1 MAPGTLLPRRLRSR
15 RILRALLLLFVVWNA
30 VEVHYICRRLQQAA
44 VHPLPGS
51 AIAQPGAGSG
61 SGASASSPD
70 AGSEGT
76 NTNKNEDAVKTR
88 RWQAAIDDLQKS
100 LRLQRPPRVYIASL
114 HWNNEAI
121 LRSHWNAAVLDLARA
136 LGPEN
141 VFVAIHESGSWDRSA
156 DALRELD
163 AALAD
168 LGVAR
173 DIVLD
178 PTTHK
183 EEVEREVPPGTP
195 GWIPTSRGRHE
206 LRRIPYLSRL
216 RNRSLAPLRDM
227 ANPAAAADATGKG
240 TDVKGGLRARTFDRV
255 LFLGDVVFT
264 VDDVL
269 ALLATNGGSYGAA
282 CSLDFQK
289 PPSYYDTFALRDADG
304 HEHATHT
311 WPYFRSFTS
320 RRAMKLS
327 VPVPVK
333 SCWNGLVAMPARPF
347 TIAEDPLAF
356 RGIDDSL
363 ALHHLEGSECCLIHA
378 DNPLSSTKGVFLNPN
393 VRVGYHGEA
402 YDAVHPPPGKAWLS
416 PLQVLVGLWRNRL
429 RRLTTTPA
437 IKEWRARKLVE
448 QWKKEGEKET
458 GSDDSKKPTQRPGQK
473 KRDEKGT
480 FCLINEMQVL
490 VENGWAH
497 V

>member
-1 MAPGTLLPRRLRSR
+1 MASSSLLPRRLRSR
-15 RILRALLLLFVVWNA
+15 RILRALLLLFAVWNV

-44 VHPLPGS
+44 AVHSLPGS
-51 AIAQPGAGSG
+51 APAQADAGSG
-61 SGASASSPD
+61 TSAPSPD
-70 AGSEGT
+70 ASSEDT
-76 NTNKNEDAVKTR
+76 NTSKNENAVKER
-88 RWQAAIDDLQKS
+88 HWQAAIKDLQKS

-141 VFVAIHESGSWDRSA
+141 VFVSIHESGSWDRSA

-163 AALAD
+163 AALGD

-183 EEVEREVPPGTP
+183 EEVERDVPPGTP

-206 LRRIPYLSRL
+206 LRRIPYLARL

-227 ANPAAAADATGKG
+227 AVLAAVAEATGKN
-240 TDVKGGLRARTFDRV
+240 TDTKDGPQARTFDRV

-282 CSLDFQK
+282 CSLDFHK

-311 WPYFRSFTS
+311 WPYFRSYAS

-333 SCWNGLVAMPARPF
+333 SCWNGMVAMPARPF

-363 ALHHLEGSECCLIHA
+363 ALHHLEGSECCLVHA
-378 DNPLSSTKGVFLNPN
+378 DNPLSATKGVFLNPN
-393 VRVGYHGEA
+393 VRVGYHAQA
-402 YDAVHPPPGKAWLS
+402 YNAVHPAPGKAWLS
-416 PLQVLVGLWRNRL
+416 PLEVLVGLWRNRL
-429 RRLTTTPA
+429 RRLTTSPA
-437 IKEWRARKLVE
+437 IKEWRVRKLVK
-448 QWKKEGEKET
+448 QWKKEGGEDM
-458 GSDDSKKPTQRPGQK
+458 GSDGSKKPTQKPGK
-473 KRDEKGT
+473 GKRVENGV

>member
-1 MAPGTLLPRRLRSR
+1 MASSSLLPRRLRSR
-15 RILRALLLLFVVWNA
+15 RILRALLLLFAVWNV

-44 VHPLPGS
+44 AVHSLPGS
-51 AIAQPGAGSG
+51 APAQADAGSG
-61 SGASASSPD
+61 TSAPSPD
-70 AGSEGT
+70 ASSEDT
-76 NTNKNEDAVKTR
+76 NTSKNENAVKER
-88 RWQAAIDDLQKS
+88 HWQAAIKDLQKS

-141 VFVAIHESGSWDRSA
+141 VFVSIHESGSWDRSA

-163 AALAD
+163 AALGD

-183 EEVEREVPPGTP
+183 EEVERDVPPGTP

-206 LRRIPYLSRL
+206 LRRIPYLARL

-227 ANPAAAADATGKG
+227 AVLAAVAEATGKN
-240 TDVKGGLRARTFDRV
+240 TDTKDGPQARTFDRV

-282 CSLDFQK
+282 CSLDFHK

-311 WPYFRSFTS
+311 WPYFRSYAS

-333 SCWNGLVAMPARPF
+333 SCWNGMGEF
-347 TIAEDPLAF
+347 
-356 RGIDDSL
+356 
-363 ALHHLEGSECCLIHA
+363 
-378 DNPLSSTKGVFLNPN
+378 LSS
-393 VRVGYHGEA
+393 
-402 YDAVHPPPGKAWLS
+402 
-416 PLQVLVGLWRNRL
+416 PLLVSIYAAN
-429 RRLTTTPA
+429 
-437 IKEWRARKLVE
+437 
-448 QWKKEGEKET
+448 
-458 GSDDSKKPTQRPGQK
+458 S
-473 KRDEKGT
+473 
-480 FCLINEMQVL
+480 
-490 VENGWAH
+490 EN
-497 V
+497 